1 MSESNPP
8 PRAPRP
14 REQLP
19 ITLFEGVVLAARAN
33 DGRIFIGLRD
43 LCDALGLRVAG
54 QRRRILAN
62 EALHLTT
69 FRVQTGGQFRDLDFL
84 LLEDVP
90 VWLLGVQ
97 QSRVSAAAL
106 ERFAYVKAYL
116 VSAVQR
122 AFTELAGLPNAPS
135 SEIEDLT
142 DLDRIDLAF
151 AQLANLSRRQET
163 VEGSLDRAR
172 GAFRDLRTLLTDIHE
187 RVESLER
194 QVKATLSPTQRGTVY
209 QMVQQWGLARA
220 EHDSKLTPGV
230 AIRRSWAEL
239 NAAFGVST
247 YTQLPAGRY
256 SEIVRFIKDRYRVIT
271 GRELDVVEQAGL
283 EDADGA

>member
-1 MSESNPP
+1 MSEPNPP

-54 QRRRILAN
+54 QRRRILTN
-62 EALHLTT
+62 EALHLTA

-151 AQLANLSRRQET
+151 AQLADLSRRQET

-194 QVKATLSPTQRGTVY
+194 QAKATLSPTQRGTVY

-220 EHDSKLTPGV
+220 EHDLKLTPGV
-230 AIRRSWAEL
+230 AIRRSWAEI

-247 YTQLPAGRY
+247 YTQLPAARY
-256 SEIVRFIKDRYRVIT
+256 SEIIRFIKDRYRVIT
-271 GRELDVVEQAGL
+271 GRELDAVEQSGL
-283 EDADGA
+283 DDADGA